1 MSFLWTI
8 TVFLVAGLLTWII
21 NRRLQRGAVFA
32 SAVVTL
38 IAGLV
43 LPELFAQGGELVP
56 MAACASY
63 VSMSSD
69 THLGNAWKI
78 VVALLLA
85 AALYTISSSVFSG
98 VGGKGGTIAAICV
111 LSVWGGG
118 KALARAANRFTRGL

>member
-8 TVFLVAGLLTWII
+8 TVFLGTGLLTWII

-38 IAGLV
+38 TAGLV
-43 LPELFAQGGELVP
+43 LPVLFSQGGEMVP

-69 THLGNAWKI
+69 IRLGNAWKV

-85 AALYTISSSVFSG
+85 AGLYTFSSGVFSG
-98 VGGKGGTIAAICV
+98 VGGKGGTIATICV
-111 LSVWGGG
+111 LAVWGGG
-118 KALARAANRFTRGL
+118 KALARAANHFSRG